1 MVGIV
6 VHSGSMKNG
15 HYVAYIRGNKKNM
28 MMNDAGG
35 GDDYKWYYASDEHVH
50 EVSWSE
56 VLSSQAYIL
65 FYEQILS

>member
-1 MVGIV
+1 M

-65 FYEQILS
+65 FYEQSLS